1 MRDILNLL
9 DNLLAEANL
18 GAPEILSAKSSSV
31 PNPSTGKLYTR
42 PELFLAKVKNGSP
55 FTLVSGGEVV
65 IDPSEAVAVAQWITS
80 GPKGPK
86 GSITLRTQDGGT
98 IKNTQLLKTVEFGSK
113 EAENIKIK
121 GSDVFDTED
130 IDIQELGNSMDA
142 VLAAG
147 GFPASEMY
155 SKIAENPQLQAM
167 GKLGDAVIYLAHQA
181 NLAQVPTIPKDL
193 TADQV
198 KAIELYASEYI
209 GALGL
214 VTGGVPFLRGT
225 REDFEG
231 FVGGT
236 LSDMIMFFPKSV
248 SNPLADSFS
257 IVNDE
262 SGHAVKISSKAAGKG
277 AAPSLGSMKL
287 PDDIRKKYPEA
298 AKFIDLAQD
307 PKITTFVQPFALIN
321 YVATVGGD
329 IPKEYASLMP
339 FDLSLISSAES
350 SMKNNKPLPRKIM
363 KTFEKRL
370 SPKMVASTA
379 PDGGKIWW
387 AVIQDLIKI
396 VNEGTAI
403 PNFKEALIESLGYN
417 FVQLYT
423 NVKGNVLETKAFWP
437 AKISGQVKLKTKG
450 SAGEMKGK
458 ISVEISPSK
467 TDFAEPEE
475 VPTRPS
481 KAKTSAADS
490 EKLLQKRSK
499 VKAGGEPDKLGTEKA
514 LGRRRQR

>member
-9 DNLLAEANL
+9 DNLLTEANL
-18 GAPEILSAKSSSV
+18 GAPEIPSAKLSAV
-31 PNPSTGKLYTR
+31 PNPKTGRPYTR
-42 PELFLAKVKNGSP
+42 PELFLVKVKTGSP

-65 IDPSEAVAVAQWITS
+65 IDPKEARAVAQWIAG

-98 IKNTQLLKTVEFGSK
+98 VKNTELLKTVEFGSK
-113 EAENIKIK
+113 ESENIKIK
-121 GSDVFDTED
+121 GSDVFDTQE
-130 IDIQELGNSMDA
+130 IDIQELGNSMND

-155 SKIAENPQLQAM
+155 SRIADNPQLKAM
-167 GKLGDAVIYLAHQA
+167 GKLGDAVIYLAQQA
-181 NLAQVPTIPKDL
+181 DHAQVPTIPKDL
-193 TADQV
+193 TADQI

-214 VTGGVPFLRGT
+214 VTGGVPFMRGS
-225 REDFEG
+225 REDFEE
-231 FVGGT
+231 FVGGN

-257 IVNDE
+257 IVNNE

-298 AKFIDLAQD
+298 AKFIDVAQD
-307 PKITTFVQPFALIN
+307 PKSTAFSQPFDLMN
-321 YVATVGGD
+321 YVASIGGD
-329 IPKEYASLMP
+329 IPKEYISMIPFSSNMIKVAQDSLTT
-339 FDLSLISSAES
+339 
-350 SMKNNKPLPRKIM
+350 NKPLPRGLM
-363 KTFEKRL
+363 KNFEKRL
-370 SPKMVASTA
+370 SPKMQESATT
-379 PDGGKIWW
+379 DGGKIWW

-396 VNEGTAI
+396 VNEGSAI

-423 NVKGNVLETKAFWP
+423 NVRGDKLKTEAFWP

-467 TDFAEPEE
+467 TDFAEPEIA
-475 VPTRPS
+475 PGKSS
-481 KAKTSAADS
+481 KTKTSDQDS
-490 EKLLQKRSK
+490 EEVVQRRSNI
-499 VKAGGEPDKLGTEKA
+499 KAAGEPARLGTEKS
-514 LGRRRQR
+514 LGRKRQR